1 MGSAITVGVHGVS
14 STKCQQE
21 AVE

>member
-14 STKCQQE
+14 STKFQQE
-21 AVE
+21 AEE